1 MATAEQPETSQSED
15 NGLPPGPLAGMR
27 VIEWAH
33 AHMGPAGG
41 TFLGDMGADVIHVEA
56 PGAGDMMRYHEGTWG
71 VRQMLPDGRNAIFED
86 LSRNKRSLA
95 VDLKTAEG
103 RGLVHEL
110 VRNADVFLTNMRP
123 AAVKKLEL
131 DYDTLA
137 KLNPR
142 LVYCAGTSFGERG
155 PDKDSPGL
163 EMMGLARSGMLFGS
177 ALRGEPPAYPTVGI
191 SDRLGGIG
199 IAMGI
204 LAALVHRER
213 TGEGQAVYTSQLG
226 WGVNLQTVAI
236 HIAANTGQVQ
246 RPVPRDDANDP
257 LYNWYRCRDGTWTA
271 LGMIIYG
278 DRFWPEICEVLG
290 LGELAQDPRFTTVA
304 ARDEN
309 HRELIGILGEAFARI
324 DYADWERAVR
334 ERGFIAT
341 RVNDLT
347 DVASDEQI
355 LANEYIKEQEH
366 PVLGPW
372 KWVTTPLRFTK
383 TPVSIR
389 TPAPTVG
396 EHTDEV
402 LSNVLGYTTERIE
415 QLRAAGVVG

>member
-1 MATAEQPETSQSED
+1 MATSQQLEASHAER
-15 NGLPPGPLAGMR
+15 NGVPPGPLAGMR

-41 TFLGDMGADVIHVEA
+41 TFLGDMGADVIHVET
-56 PGAGDMMRYHEGTWG
+56 PGAGDMMRHHEGTWG
-71 VRQMLPDGRNAIFED
+71 VRQILPDGRNAIFED

-95 VDLKTAEG
+95 VDLKKPEG
-103 RGLVHEL
+103 RRIVHEL

-123 AAVKKLEL
+123 AAVAKLEL
-131 DYDTLA
+131 DYETLA

-177 ALRGEPPAYPTVGI
+177 ALQGEPPAYPTVGI

-278 DRFWPEICEVLG
+278 DRFWPGICEVLG
-290 LGELAQDPRFTTVA
+290 LDDLAEDPRFTTVA

-309 HRELIGILGEAFARI
+309 HRELVAILDEAFARI
-324 DYADWERAVR
+324 DYTTWEQAVR

-347 DVASDEQI
+347 DVATDEQI

-366 PVLGPW
+366 PALGPW

-389 TPAPTVG
+389 TPAPGVG

-402 LSNVLGYTTERIE
+402 LADVLGYPPERIA
-415 QLRAAGVVG
+415 QLRADGVVG

>member
-1 MATAEQPETSQSED
+1 MASAPQLATSYAEA

-41 TFLGDMGADVIHVEA
+41 TFLGDMGADVIHIEV

-86 LSRNKRSLA
+86 LSRNKRSIA
-95 VDLKTAEG
+95 IDLKRPEG
-103 RGLVHEL
+103 RRIVHEL
-110 VRNADVFLTNMRP
+110 VRDADVFLTNMRP
-123 AAVKKLEL
+123 AAVEKLEL
-131 DYDTLA
+131 DYETLA
-137 KLNPR
+137 EINPR
-142 LVYCAGTSFGERG
+142 LIYCGGTSFGERG

-163 EMMGLARSGMLFGS
+163 EMMGLARSGMLFGG
-177 ALRGEPPAYPTVGI
+177 ALQGEPPAYPTVGI

-246 RPVPRDDANDP
+246 RPVPRDDTNDP

-278 DRFWPEICEVLG
+278 DRFWPQICQVLG
-290 LGELAQDPRFTTVA
+290 LYDLAEDPRFATVA

-309 HRELIGILGEAFARI
+309 HRELIAILDDAFARI
-324 DYADWERAVR
+324 DYTDWERAVR

-347 DVASDEQI
+347 DLATDEQI
-355 LANEYIKEQEH
+355 LANEYIKEQDH
-366 PVLGPW
+366 PALGPW

-389 TPAPTVG
+389 TPAPGIG

-402 LSNVLGYTTERIE
+402 LTGVLGYAPDQIA
-415 QLRAAGVVG
+415 QLRTDDVVA